1 MSYRVRMA
9 GKEIL
14 SLDGPVSGMDLLL
27 KTGNQGVRNIVAWR
41 VNNYLRSLDWTI
53 DEDSNVEFVDTS
65 SFEGMEVYR
74 RSLSFLLV
82 LATRKALGEDIVIR
96 HSISEGYYWEFTKRH
111 VSDEDIKA
119 IKSALDEMVSRNIPI
134 NRELLPLDKATRLF
148 RNIGSD
154 ECAALFQWST
164 VDPVEVYR
172 CGEEYG
178 FYYAPLAPSTGY
190 LKVYDLKLLSPGMV
204 LQFPT
209 VNYPSTIPPFQP
221 SLKLSEVFL
230 EYARWLATL
239 GLTTMDSL
247 HERVSEG
254 KALELILVSEA
265 LHSQRLSRLAEDI
278 AARDNIRMICIA
290 GPSGSGKTTTAQR
303 LRIQL
308 QVCGKKPVAV
318 SLDDFF
324 LDRKDTPVDEKG
336 AYDFETIDA
345 LDLDLL
351 NTTLEKLLRGEEVV
365 MPVFDFMAGR
375 KISGSSLKLTDEN
388 ILIIEGIH
396 GLNDRLS
403 SSVQRSMKFNLFVS
417 PLTGI
422 SFDRHNRTS
431 TTDNRLFRRLVRDH
445 RNRGHSPADTLKQW
459 PSVIRGSMKY
469 VFPFQDQADAMF
481 NSSLPYELGVLKG
494 YVEPILHTVPQSSP
508 VYGEALR
515 LLSMLRYI
523 PIIPSE
529 NVPKNS
535 ILREFT
541 GGSSFEH
548 QK

>member
-1 MSYRVRMA
+1 MSMA
-9 GKEIL
+9 FHINISGTTVL
-14 SLDGPVSGMDLLL
+14 TLDGPVSGRDVLLRS
-27 KTGNQGVRNIVAWR
+27 GNMSSRNIVAWR
-41 VNNYLRSLDWTI
+41 VNNYLRSLDWII
-53 DEDSNVEFVDTS
+53 DEDSSVEFVDTS

-82 LATRKALGEDIVIR
+82 MASRKALAEEIVIR
-96 HSISEGYYWEFTKRH
+96 HSISDGYYWELENRALTAQD
-111 VSDEDIKA
+111 VQSV
-119 IKSALDEMVSRNIPI
+119 KSCLDEMVGKDIPI
-134 NRELLPLDKATRLF
+134 KRELLPLDKATRLF
-148 RNIGSD
+148 RNMGSC
-154 ECAALFQWST
+154 ECANLFQWSN

-172 CGEEYG
+172 CVDEYG
-178 FYYAPLAPSTGY
+178 FFYAPLAPSTGY
-190 LKVYDLKLLSPGMV
+190 LKVYDLKLLDPGMV

-209 VNYPSTIPPFQP
+209 VNYPDKVPPFHP
-221 SLKLSEVFL
+221 SRKLSEVFL
-230 EYARWLATL
+230 EYAHWLETL
-239 GLTTMDSL
+239 GLNTMDSL
-247 HERVSEG
+247 HLRISEG
-254 KALELILVSEA
+254 KALELVLVSEA

-278 AARDNIRMICIA
+278 SSRENLRLISIA

-303 LRIQL
+303 LKIQL
-308 QVCGKKPVAV
+308 QVCGKKPLTI

-324 LDRKDTPVDEKG
+324 LDRKDTPLDENG
-336 AYDFETIDA
+336 GYDFDTLEA

-351 NTTLEKLLRGEEVV
+351 NSTLEKLFKGQAVTL
-365 MPVFDFMAGR
+365 PVFDFFEGKKR
-375 KISGSSLKLTDEN
+375 PGPTLQLKDEN

-396 GLNDRLS
+396 GLNQRLS
-403 SSVQRSMKFNLFVS
+403 SSVPEDMKFKLFVS

-431 TTDNRLFRRLVRDH
+431 TTDNRLFRRLVRDY
-445 RNRGHSPADTLKQW
+445 RKRGHSVSATLEQW

-494 YVEPILHTVPQSSP
+494 YVEPILHTVPQHSP

-535 ILREFT
+535 ILREFI
-541 GGSSFEH
+541 GGSSFEA
-548 QK
+548 